1 MGKLQY
7 ALIKDNCTFK
17 ESLSLN
23 LRPPLELETKFA
35 LNFGPIIGRR
45 VTLSA
50 KLSSCNDMK
59 SACNGLKQKVNHILN
74 LMHMITRSATMNF
87 LIQSERT
94 PTTI

>member
-1 MGKLQY
+1 MEKLQY

-17 ESLSLN
+17 ESPSLN

-35 LNFGPIIGRR
+35 LNSGPIIGRR

-50 KLSSCNDMK
+50 KLSSSNDMK
-59 SACNGLKQKVNHILN
+59 SACNGLKQKVNNILN
-74 LMHMITRSATMNF
+74 LLRMITSSATMNF
-87 LIQSERT
+87 LIVSERT